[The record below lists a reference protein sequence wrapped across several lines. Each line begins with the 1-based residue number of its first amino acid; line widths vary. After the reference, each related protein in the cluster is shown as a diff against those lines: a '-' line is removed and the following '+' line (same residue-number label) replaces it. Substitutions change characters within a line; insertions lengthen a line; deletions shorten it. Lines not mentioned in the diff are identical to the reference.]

1 MRVSAFKD
9 TPFPGTV
16 DLIGSLVDEHTR
28 TAKLR
33 IQVRNEDGKLRP
45 GMFVHAEIVIPAEGR
60 STVVPREAVLSDEGK
75 HFVFQH
81 WKDDLWVRRDV
92 KLGARRARLV
102 EIVAGLPRDARIV
115 TGGAFMLK
123 SDVLRGKMGA
133 GCAD

>member
-1 MRVSAFKD
+1 MA
-9 TPFPGTV
+9 FPGTV
-16 DLIGSLVDEHTR
+16 DLISSIVDEHTR

-33 IQVRNEDGKLRP
+33 IRVANKDGRLRP
-45 GMFVHAEIVIPAEGR
+45 GMFVHAEIVVPAEGR

-81 WKDDLWVRRDV
+81 WKNDLWVRRDV
-92 KLGARRARLV
+92 KLGTRRGRYV